1 MIRLRYVFVVAVS
14 ALCLTLTACKLG
26 ERQPPAP
33 ISDAG
38 TSIGTRPSGTPQQ
51 DTGSQGAQAVYYT
64 VQAGDSLYR
73 IAQRYNQSW
82 QDIASWNHITDPSAL
97 AVGTVLLVSP
107 EGGAPQTGVSV
118 TPSTTI
124 EPSSVTAGVE
134 SRMEWAWPANGTLIG
149 RFDGSSNKGI
159 DIAGNAGDPVYA
171 AADGRVAYVGDGLR
185 GYGQLVIIKH
195 NDVFVTAYAHNSRIL
210 VEENQVVR
218 RGEKIAEM
226 GNTDAPRVM
235 LHFEV
240 RQQQNDGSSAVDP
253 LKYLPSR

>member
-1 MIRLRYVFVVAVS
+1 MIRMRYVFVVGVC
-14 ALCLTLTACKLG
+14 ALCLTLTACNFGK
-26 ERQPPAP
+26 RQPPAP

-38 TSIGTRPSGTPQQ
+38 TSIGTTPAGGPQQ
-51 DTGSQGAQAVYYT
+51 GTGQDSQAVYYT

-82 QDIASWNHITDPSAL
+82 QDIASWNNIVDPSAL
-97 AVGTVLLVSP
+97 AIGTVLLVSP
-107 EGGAPQTGVSV
+107 EGGVPQNGVSV
-118 TPSTTI
+118 TPSSTI
-124 EPSSVTAGVE
+124 ESPSVTAGVE
-134 SRMEWAWPANGTLIG
+134 SRMEWAWPAKGELIG

-159 DIAGNAGDPVYA
+159 DIAGNMGDPVYA

-226 GNTDAPRVM
+226 GSTDAPRVM

-240 RQQQNDGSSAVDP
+240 RQQHSDGSSAVDP